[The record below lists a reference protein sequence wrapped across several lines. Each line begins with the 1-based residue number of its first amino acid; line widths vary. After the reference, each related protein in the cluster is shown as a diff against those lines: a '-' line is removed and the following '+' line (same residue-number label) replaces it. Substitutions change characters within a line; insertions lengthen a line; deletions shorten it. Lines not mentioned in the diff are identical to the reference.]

1 MQRLDYYEFLGY
13 LAPGGAL
20 LFGVSRVYP
29 EVGTALAASSLT
41 IGDLGIFVILSYAT
55 GHAVQAIGNVI
66 EAAWWGLWGG
76 WPSDWPR
83 SSKHALLSTAQLNAL
98 PQRVAA
104 LLGTAAQVPLTD
116 YDRKGWQAVVSQI
129 GASLKAANRTE
140 RLDVFNGNY
149 GLCRGLLAGAIVLIA
164 LCAAGFGCSAW
175 KAQVGLAIVAVLM
188 LCRMH
193 RFGWR
198 YARELFTQYLDLT
211 KGAS

>member
-20 LFGVSRVYP
+20 LFGVSRIYP
-29 EVGTALAASSLT
+29 EVSAALAASSLT
-41 IGDLGIFVILSYAT
+41 IGDLGIFVILSYAA

-66 EAAWWGLWGG
+66 EATWWRLCGG

-83 SSKHALLSTAQLNAL
+83 SSKHTLLSPAQVNLL
-98 PQRVAA
+98 LQRVSS
-104 LLGTAAQVPLTD
+104 LLGPAAPVPLTD
-116 YDRKGWQAVVSQI
+116 YDKRGWQAIVGQI
-129 GASLKAANRTE
+129 GAALRTANRTE

-149 GLCRGLLAGAIVLIA
+149 GLCRGLLAGAVILIVLA
-164 LCAAGFGCSAW
+164 MTEFGLGAW
-175 KAQVGLAIVAVLM
+175 KAEVALVAIALLM